1 MTFVFL
7 FLNFEYHISSKK
19 EKKKSQMSSIFL
31 SANNEAELVNTPF
44 FSGLWLIF
52 QIVVKNT

>member
-19 EKKKSQMSSIFL
+19 EKKKNLKCQ
-31 SANNEAELVNTPF
+31 V
-44 FSGLWLIF
+44 FSF
-52 QIVVKNT
+52 QLTMKQN